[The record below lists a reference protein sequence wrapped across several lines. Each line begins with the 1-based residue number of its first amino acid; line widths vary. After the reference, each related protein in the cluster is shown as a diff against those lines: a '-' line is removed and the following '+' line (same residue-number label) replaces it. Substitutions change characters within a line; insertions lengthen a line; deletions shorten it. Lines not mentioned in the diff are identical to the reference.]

1 MKDAESPSDS
11 STTRSDSST
20 TRGDQDPV
28 AGGNR
33 TLRLLLRPMLQ
44 ISLILLIPVVPFLVF
59 GGRMEAWVVSWNA
72 QPFARPVTAALVVAL
87 LSGDIFLPVPS
98 SVVSTF
104 GGAQLGSWLGTL
116 VSWFGMTLGAVLGF
130 AIARRWG
137 YAVAAR
143 FSSRQELD
151 QMKPLSD
158 RYGPGVLILTRAV
171 PVLAE
176 ASVLLLG
183 VHRLSWRRFLPP
195 VLLSNLGL
203 AVAYSFFG
211 DYAQTHEWL
220 PLGLAVAVALPVLA
234 TTVFRLFMPR

>member
-1 MKDAESPSDS
+1 M
-11 STTRSDSST
+11 TRSVV
-20 TRGDQDPV
+20 G
-28 AGGNR
+28 
-33 TLRLLLRPMLQ
+33 
-44 ISLILLIPVVPFLVF
+44 PVVPFLAF
-59 GGRMEAWVVSWNA
+59 GGQMEAWVESWNA
-72 QPFARPVTAALVVAL
+72 QPFAKPITALLVVGL

-130 AIARRWG
+130 ALARRWG
-137 YAVAAR
+137 YPLAAR
-143 FSSRQELD
+143 FSSHDELE

-158 RYGPGVLILTRAV
+158 RYGPGVLVLTRAV

-195 VLLSNLGL
+195 VALSNLGL
-203 AVAYSFFG
+203 AVAYSVFG
-211 DYAQTHEWL
+211 DYAQSHQWL

-234 TTVFRLFMPR
+234 TALFRFLMPR